1 MTRKKLAGIAACG
14 MAALT
19 LACAESQPEAAVQAR
34 PTPGP
39 MQPLADSGFVV
50 GWGVPGVPATVS
62 AGQRFAA
69 AVIVENQSDQL
80 WLDPENADT
89 TGTGHGAVRLVYR
102 WWKKGDDKTPAV
114 NDQGARGD
122 LTAPL
127 PPGRAVVMAIEVTA
141 PPAPGEYQ
149 LQLDLVQEVVS
160 YFEPK
165 GADKLLVP
173 VTVK

>member
-1 MTRKKLAGIAACG
+1 MTTRRLAALAACG
-14 MAALT
+14 MAVLT
-19 LACAESQPEAAVQAR
+19 LACAEAETEIAVQAR
-34 PTPGP
+34 PTAGP
-39 MQPLADSGFVV
+39 MQPLADSGYAVA
-50 GWGVPGVPATVS
+50 WGVPGVPATVS

-89 TGTGHGAVRLVYR
+89 SGSGAGAVRLVYR
-102 WWKKGDDKTPAV
+102 WWKKGDDKAPFVDFA
-114 NDQGARGD
+114 GARGD
-122 LTAPL
+122 LKEPL
-127 PPGRAVVMAIEVTA
+127 PPGRAAVLALEVTA
-141 PPAPGEYQ
+141 PGAPGEYL
-149 LQLDLVQEVVS
+149 LQLDLCQELVT

>member
-14 MAALT
+14 IAALT
-19 LACAESQPEAAVQAR
+19 LACAESEPEAAVQAR

-39 MQPLADSGFVV
+39 MQPLADSGFVI
-50 GWGVPGVPATVS
+50 GWGVPGVPATVT

-69 AVIVENQSDQL
+69 AVLVENQSDQL
-80 WLDPENADT
+80 WLDPQNADT
-89 TGTGHGAVRLVYR
+89 ARSGAGAVRLTYR

-127 PPGRAVVMAIEVTA
+127 PPGRAAVMAIEVTA
-141 PPAPGEYQ
+141 PPAAGEYQ
-149 LQLDLVQEVVS
+149 LQLDLCQELVTF
-160 YFEPK
+160 FEPK

>member
-1 MTRKKLAGIAACG
+1 M
-14 MAALT
+14 
-19 LACAESQPEAAVQAR
+19 QAR

-39 MQPLADSGFVV
+39 MQPLADSGFVI
-50 GWGVPGVPATVS
+50 GWGVPGVPANVT

-69 AVIVENQSDQL
+69 AVLVENQSDQL
-80 WLDPENADT
+80 WLDPQNADT
-89 TGTGHGAVRLVYR
+89 ARSGAGAVRLTYR

-127 PPGRAVVMAIEVTA
+127 PPGRAAVMAIEVTA
-141 PPAPGEYQ
+141 PPAAGEYQ
-149 LQLDLVQEVVS
+149 LQLDLCQELVS

-165 GADKLLVP
+165 GADRLLVP

>member
-14 MAALT
+14 IAALT
-19 LACAESQPEAAVQAR
+19 LACAESEPEAAVQAR

-39 MQPLADSGFVV
+39 MQPLADSGFVI
-50 GWGVPGVPATVS
+50 GWGVPGVPATVT

-69 AVIVENQSDQL
+69 AVLVENQSDQL
-80 WLDPENADT
+80 WLDPQNADT
-89 TGTGHGAVRLVYR
+89 ARSGAGAVRLTYR

-127 PPGRAVVMAIEVTA
+127 PPGRAAVMAIEVTA
-141 PPAPGEYQ
+141 PPAAGEYQ
-149 LQLDLVQEVVS
+149 LQLDLCQELVS

-165 GADKLLVP
+165 GADRLLVP

>member
-1 MTRKKLAGIAACG
+1 MTSTKLAAAFACG

-19 LACAESQPEAAVQAR
+19 LACAESEPEAAVQAR

-50 GWGVPGVPATVS
+50 GWGAPAAPATV
-62 AGQRFAA
+62 APGQRFAA

-89 TGTGHGAVRLVYR
+89 TGTGAGAVRLVYR
-102 WWKKGDDKTPAV
+102 WWRKDDDKTPAV
-114 NDQGARGD
+114 DHQGARGD
-122 LTAPL
+122 LTSPL
-127 PPGRAVVMAIEVTA
+127 PPGRAAVMAIEVTA
-141 PPAPGEYQ
+141 PPAAGEYR
-149 LQLDLVQEVVS
+149 LQLDLCQELVS
-160 YFEPK
+160 YFELK
-165 GADKLLVP
+165 GADKLFVP

>member
-1 MTRKKLAGIAACG
+1 MTTKKLAATFACG
-14 MAALT
+14 LAL
-19 LACAESQPEAAVQAR
+19 LALSCAESEPEAAVQAR

-50 GWGVPGVPATVS
+50 GWGLPAVPATVS

-80 WLDPENADT
+80 WLDPGNADT

-114 NDQGARGD
+114 NDQGVRGD

-127 PPGRAVVMAIEVTA
+127 PPGRSVVMAIEVTA
-141 PPAPGEYQ
+141 PPAAGEYR

-165 GADKLLVP
+165 GADKLFVP